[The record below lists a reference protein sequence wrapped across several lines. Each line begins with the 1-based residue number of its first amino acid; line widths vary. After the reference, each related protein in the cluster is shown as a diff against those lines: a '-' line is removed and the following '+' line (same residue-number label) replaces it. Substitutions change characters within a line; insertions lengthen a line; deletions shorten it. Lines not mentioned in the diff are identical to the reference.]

1 MDKQLLELFEEHIY
15 FPEDHTKVCWIE
27 DRGTISYNKENNVEN
42 LLDGNGETYSGEV
55 REGPI
60 EIDGYVMY
68 LLDSSCGFD
77 YQAIFSL
84 ALKVEDDEQ

>member
-1 MDKQLLELFEEHIY
+1 MNKQLLELFKEHIY
-15 FPEDHTKVCWIE
+15 FPEDHTKVCWTE
-27 DRGTISYNKENNVEN
+27 NGGEISYNKENNVED

-84 ALKVEDDEQ
+84 AFKV

>member
-1 MDKQLLELFEEHIY
+1 MNKQLLELFEEHIY
-15 FPEDHTKVCWIE
+15 FPEDHTKVCWTE
-27 DRGTISYNKENNVEN
+27 NYGTISYNKENNVED

-55 REGPI
+55 REDLI

-84 ALKVEDDEQ
+84 ALKVGEDE

>member
-1 MDKQLLELFEEHIY
+1 MNKQLFKIFEDHIY
-15 FPEDHTKVCWIE
+15 FPEDWTKVCWAE
-27 DRGTISYNKENNVEN
+27 DFNTISYNKEDNVGD
-42 LLDGNGETYSGEV
+42 LIDGNGETYSGEV

-84 ALKVEDDEQ
+84 ALKVEDEQ

>member
-1 MDKQLLELFEEHIY
+1 MNKQLLELFEEHID
-15 FPEDHTKVCWIE
+15 FPEDHTKVCWTE
-27 DRGTISYNKENNVEN
+27 DRGTISYNKENNVED

-77 YQAIFSL
+77 YQAIFSA
-84 ALKVEDDEQ
+84 ALKAEEND

>member
-1 MDKQLLELFEEHIY
+1 MNEQLFKIFEDHIY
-15 FPEDHTKVCWIE
+15 FPDDWTKVCWTE
-27 DRGTISYNKENNVEN
+27 DRGTISYNKENNVED
-42 LLDGNGETYSGEV
+42 LLDGNSETYSGEV

-84 ALKVEDDEQ
+84 ALKVEE